1 MKNLTFD
8 AQISSFSSIIY
19 ELLEKNLEILSASQL
34 TDATKKKLNSL
45 HDETTSI
52 EDLKF
57 SLRIIS
63 NALYTYYHQKSLFL
77 LMNMMF
83 HYNQLI
89 KIIIMMK
96 WLIF

>member
-52 EDLKF
+52 ARFKIF
-57 SLRIIS
+57 
-63 NALYTYYHQKSLFL
+63 
-77 LMNMMF
+77 
-83 HYNQLI
+83 I
-89 KIIIMMK
+89 KDYI
-96 WLIF
+96 

>member
-1 MKNLTFD
+1 M
-8 AQISSFSSIIY
+8 
-19 ELLEKNLEILSASQL
+19 EILSSAQL
-34 TDATKKKLNSL
+34 TNTTKEILNKF
-45 HDETTSI
+45 HNRIADI

-63 NALYTYYHQKSLFL
+63 NALYTHIIKKSLFL

-96 WLIF
+96 W